1 MNRKILLLEPP
12 YKNKYP
18 PIGLMKLASYFRI
31 CGDDV
36 RFFKGTVRDLALDL
50 LTEEFFAE
58 INDKS
63 FGPYFE
69 NFREFIRSGK
79 GDVVNVIPKFYDLQ
93 RENILMNYRNRFRT
107 RDFPKFD
114 LIAVTTLFT
123 FCWKD
128 TIETINKAKNFLAP
142 SGRLLVGGIA
152 ASLVPEEIYKETGI
166 MPITGLL
173 DKPGMIDSDRP
184 EIIDNMP
191 LDYSIL
197 DEIDYVYPS
206 SDAYFAYT
214 TRGCIRRCN
223 FCAVPML
230 EPEYKEF
237 ISITSQIDYINQHF
251 GLKRELLLMD
261 NNVLASQRFDDV
273 IDEIKACGFAKNN
286 GYIHPNEYDIAIKNL
301 RENYNP
307 RACIRKIIK
316 IYDMAAE
323 KLEGQEAGEFYIYR
337 EQNFLLYPH
346 TASAEAILRSD
357 EYFRAIYMKLFKPYK
372 RMRYID
378 FNQGIDARLIN
389 DYNMSRLAE
398 TNIHPL
404 RIAFDHYEQRD
415 IYVNAVKTAT
425 RHGIKSLSNYLL
437 YNFTDKPEELYYR
450 LKINV
455 ELCEEL
461 NVDIYSFP
469 MKYHPVRDPQYFR
482 NRDYIGTHWNK
493 KFIRAVQAVMNST
506 KGKIGRGKLFFEE
519 AFGRNLDEFFDIMYM
534 PETFIIYR
542 MKYKGSLTQK
552 WRAKF
557 RALSGSKLEEAK
569 AIINTNSFTED
580 VVNSASCSEVREV
593 LEYYRLDR
601 YTEA

>member
-1 MNRKILLLEPP
+1 MKRKILLLEPP

-36 RFFKGTVRDLALDL
+36 RFFKGTMRDLALDL

-58 INDKS
+58 INEKS

-69 NFREFIRSGK
+69 NFREFIRTGK
-79 GDVVNVIPKFYDLQ
+79 GNTINVIPNFYDLQ
-93 RENILMNYRNRFRT
+93 RENILMDYRNRFRS
-107 RDFPKFD
+107 REFPKFD
-114 LIAVTTLFT
+114 IIAVTTLFT
-123 FCWKD
+123 FCWKE

-184 EIIDNMP
+184 EIIDDMP

-316 IYDMAAE
+316 IYDMTAE

-357 EYFRAIYMKLFKPYK
+357 EYFRAIYSRLFKPYK
-372 RMRYID
+372 RMRHID

-542 MKYKGSLTQK
+542 MKYKGSLTQE
-552 WRAKF
+552 WRKKF

-569 AIINTNSFTED
+569 AIINTNSFSDEI
-580 VVNSASCSEVREV
+580 VNSASCSEVREV
-593 LEYYRLDR
+593 LGYYRLDR